1 MNIAGEANPGS
12 RAASVLAV
20 LGGTFD
26 PIHYGHLRLAADVRN
41 ALGTREV
48 CLIPAGRPPHR
59 IAPAASAEHR
69 LAMTKLGC
77 AEFPGLAV
85 DAREVRREG
94 PSYTVLTLESL
105 HGEAP
110 RRPIALIVGG
120 DAFAGL
126 DQWRRWEQL
135 FTLAHLLVIERPGKP
150 LEPGALPAALKTQ
163 WERRL
168 TTDIRRLDR
177 SLAGAILRVPVT
189 PQPISASAIRAS
201 LARGAAGRDAVR
213 GLLPSAVLEYIDR
226 NQLYRSAPDA
236 T

>member
-1 MNIAGEANPGS
+1 MHNVSEANPRS
-12 RAASVLAV
+12 RAANVLAI

-26 PIHYGHLRLAADVRN
+26 PIHYGHLRLAADVRR
-41 ALGTREV
+41 ALGLDEV
-48 CLIPAGRPPHR
+48 RLIPAGRPPHR
-59 IAPAASAEHR
+59 AAPAASAEHR
-69 LAMTKLGC
+69 LAMTQLGC
-77 AEFPGLAV
+77 VEFPGLAV
-85 DAREVRREG
+85 DGREIHREG

-105 HGEAP
+105 HDEAP
-110 RRPIALIVGG
+110 RRPLALIVGG

-126 DQWRRWEQL
+126 DQWWRWVQL

-150 LEPGALPAALKTQ
+150 LEPQALPTALKTQ

-168 TTDIRRLDR
+168 TTDSRRLDR

-189 PQPISASAIRAS
+189 PQPISASAIRAA
-201 LARGAAGRDAVR
+201 LARGAAGRESIR
-213 GLLPSAVLEYIDR
+213 GLLPAGVLEYIDR